1 MSRSSSPSG
10 GRTAAPTSRGPN
22 PPAPPP
28 RRPLRCRP
36 RQRSGPERLRE
47 APPTGRSRPTLL
59 SPRSG
64 AAARALG
71 DEPREAG
78 SRKAQGRG
86 GAERGAAAHTSPLR
100 LREGKRKAAAR
111 QRRGRLR
118 CGAEANPE
126 KEVFLFCL
134 GVCARAACGCSALWL
149 ALSGE
154 GGSRT
159 RARAG
164 TSRRRCS
171 ECACAVRALP
181 GFGCGSVRSVGSGAA
196 LPGRGGSGA
205 FSADTV

>member
-86 GAERGAAAHTSPLR
+86 GAGRGGAERGAAAHTSPLR

-126 KEVFLFCL
+126 KKCFSSAL
-134 GVCARAACGCSALWL
+134 VCALEPRAAVRRFGWL
-149 ALSGE
+149 CPGRE
-154 GGSRT
+154 G
-159 RARAG
+159 RARAPG
-164 TSRRRCS
+164 QER
-171 ECACAVRALP
+171 AAGAVP
-181 GFGCGSVRSVGSGAA
+181 
-196 LPGRGGSGA
+196 
-205 FSADTV
+205 SAHAR